1 MTRLNLTT
9 ILVASFGFAACTSD
23 LDETPPGGDGN
34 TPPPGSTS
42 GGEDNT
48 FDHQNDGPS
57 VWEIIDRL
65 SKEGPPRYTS
75 KVHSCAK
82 IRVANLG
89 NLLRSV
95 GVDMT
100 QMGGASAAQL
110 YATGFNALG
119 APNFENRIRENI
131 SITTSGASREF
142 DIFAAAAPEVIANLG
157 TLPRCAGVALFDA
170 ATNDCR
176 ADGITCLIGVPA
188 QAAHLDYC
196 NLTVRNA
203 SSVDTGKRVAVAA
216 MLAAAN
222 TCE

>member
-23 LDETPPGGDGN
+23 LEEPPPGDGN
-34 TPPPGSTS
+34 TPPPGSTT

-48 FDHQNDGPS
+48 FDHMNDGPS

-75 KVHSCAK
+75 RSRSCPK
-82 IRVANLG
+82 IRVANLE
-89 NLLRSV
+89 NVLKSV

-100 QMGGASAAQL
+100 ATGGASAAQL
-110 YATGFNALG
+110 YATGKNAMG

-131 SITTSGASREF
+131 SITTSGASRLF

-157 TLPRCAGVALFDA
+157 NIPRCAGVALFDA
-170 ATNDCR
+170 GTNNCR